1 MFVICMIDT
10 HRRYS
15 SIHSGNIY
23 IYIYIVVV
31 VLILININHVIR
43 VLNTTVE
50 QNIRIQDKI
59 KLTHLSY

>member
-1 MFVICMIDT
+1 MSDKF
-10 HRRYS
+10 S
-15 SIHSGNIY
+15 LNIY

-31 VLILININHVIR
+31 VLININHVIR